1 VVAVACVLAALALP
15 ALLARAT
22 GGQPPWNRAKLAAL
36 APAATVPA
44 VAAAVLA
51 ALAVWW
57 LALIVAVP
65 AVILIS
71 WQLPARRPAA
81 AGSAEGAVTV
91 RVMTLNAEG
100 GRADAQAAVAAV
112 RAGQVDVLAVQEL
125 TPELVRRLDDS
136 GLGQLLPSRSVEP
149 HFGSNGTGLWSRFP
163 MTALPPLLG
172 LRAATPRIRIEP
184 VPGRQVTVTAV
195 HPMAPMKGQE
205 RRWQAELSQIQAALT
220 DVAGAQVVTGD
231 FNASRDHRPFRD
243 LLDSGFADCADL
255 ARRRPWPGFTWPRS
269 RLIPSVMRLDHVLV
283 SADRVVSVPQ
293 ARILRI
299 PGTDHRAVLA
309 VVELDACAGLAAQPK
324 ALR

>member
-15 ALLARAT
+15 ALLARVT

-44 VAAAVLA
+44 VAAVIVA

-65 AVILIS
+65 AVILIA
-71 WQLPARRPAA
+71 WQRPVARRPAA
-81 AGSAEGAVTV
+81 AGQARGAVTV

-100 GRADAQAAVAAV
+100 GRADAQAVVAAI
-112 RAGQVDVLAVQEL
+112 RAHQVDVLAVQEL
-125 TPELVRRLDDS
+125 TPELVRRLDDG
-136 GLGQLLPSRSVEP
+136 GLPQLLPSRNVEP

-163 MTALPPLLG
+163 VTALAPLQG
-172 LRAATPRIRIEP
+172 LRAVTPRIRIEP
-184 VPGRQVTVTAV
+184 LPGRPVTVTAV

-205 RRWQAELSQIQAALT
+205 RRWQAELGQIRAA
-220 DVAGAQVVTGD
+220 VAAVGGAQVVTGD
-231 FNASRDHRPFRD
+231 FNASRDHRPFRE
-243 LLDSGFADCADL
+243 LLDSGFADSADL
-255 ARRRPWPGFTWPRS
+255 ARRRPWPGFTWPVS
-269 RLIPSVMRLDHVLV
+269 RLIPPVMRLDHVLV

-293 ARILRI
+293 ARIVRI

-309 VVELDACAGLAAQPK
+309 VVELDGTPAPPPV
-324 ALR
+324 